1 MVNAK
6 CQMCGTEEG
15 SVSRDILGRACHKG
29 HTRKGGIG
37 LGFVR
42 EQALEIPKRIACMYW
57 AYL

>member
-1 MVNAK
+1 
-6 CQMCGTEEG
+6 MCGTEEG

-57 AYL
+57 AYS